1 MQEISKSNLYT
12 YIILSISNLTYSL
25 YYITSIHNFLL
36 NEYFNKS
43 TIELHCFF
51 YVSKEDLFLTYIL
64 KKVIH
69 INLIYNKTFGCGE
82 DWCLVFAMI
91 WNYRMLYI
99 NSKVLFFLWVR
110 NLGCLFFFFFFFLRG
125 TQPESL
131 SFIMF
136 GASSTWYVTNFSIV
150 GDI

>member
-12 YIILSISNLTYSL
+12 YIILSISNLKYSL

-43 TIELHCFF
+43 NILLKKKNKSNIELHCFLCF
-51 YVSKEDLFLTYIL
+51 KRRPILDLYI

-69 INLIYNKTFGCGE
+69 INLIYNKTFGYGE

-91 WNYRMLYI
+91 
-99 NSKVLFFLWVR
+99 
-110 NLGCLFFFFFFFLRG
+110 
-125 TQPESL
+125 
-131 SFIMF
+131 
-136 GASSTWYVTNFSIV
+136 
-150 GDI
+150 